1 MRAFSERVLKRME
14 VGDEIK
20 TYWFKSNGLFYY
32 TRKPYIEEIG
42 TTDRFIEVFRS
53 PHRVFIVILA
63 EMFDKL
69 KRDAGIEIA
78 PIEQVKVGHWNY
90 ILISNH

>member
-1 MRAFSERVLKRME
+1 MLIFIVIVLSCYIPA
-14 VGDEIK
+14 V
-20 TYWFKSNGLFYY
+20 FKSNGLFCY
-32 TRKPYIEEIG
+32 TKRPYIEEIE
-42 TTDRFIEVFRS
+42 TTDRFIQVFRS
-53 PHRVFIVILA
+53 SHRVFIVILA

>member
-1 MRAFSERVLKRME
+1 ME
-14 VGDEIK
+14 PRDEIK

-32 TRKPYIEEIG
+32 IKKPYIEEID

-53 PHRVFIVILA
+53 SHRVFIVILA

-69 KRDAGIEIA
+69 KRDAGIETEA
-78 PIEQVKVGHWNY
+78 IEKVQVGHWEY
-90 ILISNH
+90 VLISNR